1 MTGSDANASRAVWLT
16 PPPVEIA
23 DSLPPVLPPVPSGV
37 PRRHPSTVTVGNDD
51 APVVELPSPLAQR
64 HGYRELPLRHTPSR
78 LLLRQPVVQR
88 LVRAQEA
95 LPEAFGLLVLDG
107 WRPAHFQAELLG
119 YFGRQHSDGVEGFVS
134 DPSEPGLVA
143 PHTTGGAV
151 DLTLTHHG
159 VPLALGTDWDAFV
172 PSSAVASLEV
182 HDTPRTAE
190 DELARD
196 LRRLLAAALLE
207 NGFAPLPAEWWHWSY
222 GDQQWAAFHGLDES
236 LFPEHHAT

>member
-16 PPPVEIA
+16 PPPAEIA

-95 LPEAFGLLVLDG
+95 LP
-107 WRPAHFQAELLG
+107 
-119 YFGRQHSDGVEGFVS
+119 
-134 DPSEPGLVA
+134 
-143 PHTTGGAV
+143 
-151 DLTLTHHG
+151 
-159 VPLALGTDWDAFV
+159 
-172 PSSAVASLEV
+172 
-182 HDTPRTAE
+182 
-190 DELARD
+190 
-196 LRRLLAAALLE
+196 
-207 NGFAPLPAEWWHWSY
+207 
-222 GDQQWAAFHGLDES
+222 
-236 LFPEHHAT
+236 